1 MSVNQQK
8 EPKNYDV
15 NSSALLNRISKAIA
29 IINDGFEL
37 LKVIVSETQMMFGFY
52 EIGLFVLSKDKT
64 TVTDYGL
71 FSYEESW
78 NQQQKA
84 RLN

>member
-15 NSSALLNRISKAIA
+15 NSSALLNRIS
-29 IINDGFEL
+29 
-37 LKVIVSETQMMFGFY
+37 IVSETQMMFGFY

-78 NQQQKA
+78 NQQQKV